1 MSSPS
6 SASKTNRSGSR
17 QLSTTTATT
26 PSSTISTS
34 TGSPFKKNA
43 FNVLMQSSARSP
55 SKKKRSSSSTGTGS
69 GSARKSSSNRSVS
82 PSKKKKPRTTSTS
95 RSSTSSGST
104 SSGIGFVECPLG
116 CGRHVANLEHSINR
130 HLDFQCTVM
139 KQQRL
144 QAKQQPEPSQ
154 SSQTEEE
161 KGEPEP
167 EFQEPSQQENEEP
180 DPIVMKQEAQS
191 MHTCID
197 SPIKTEQDEDSD
209 KAEESCTPNLSS
221 STEAHQNTDSAM
233 TSKTTIEDHNNLDVG
248 HALLML
254 HASSIVSP
262 ENSQPQPTPLP
273 PIDQQTVTQEH
284 QRQQQEST
292 PSPNSATDDKKQTN
306 VFAHMMQQSSKV
318 FASANSTKQVQQH
331 LTLHYDPNNKD
342 SLEFSWNLQ
351 VIDNDNNH
359 PQQEPPPL
367 WSCDSKLKDKET
379 DPHTTIAL
387 TVSVTSNGIPA
398 NATQD
403 DHRWVRKHSRLSV
416 PVLKSIL
423 QKSIRRRRPLPSVR
437 VAMELMDKA
446 LGEFLRRLPI
456 IVLEDSTLH
465 PDYPLLIWAM
475 VAHSKG
481 FFDID
486 TTSEGDNTPASTNSR
501 WNVIRALQLRLLR
514 IVYEVA
520 SCPVQDHLSSHQDPD
535 DEASSPSADQGQTPI
550 NNSTK
555 PSLSNPFLVVREV
568 TTDIDKS
575 TESDTNTTSKADKQ
589 NDGTDPVVTKQQP
602 QDQQSSQKQLQLAI
616 WAMLVRAKYGGMS
629 CDVRMLYLY
638 AQTWHDRLQQE
649 GDDATWLDVPKR
661 MHEKAVAASTTR
673 LASTDIF
680 LERLCLPDI
689 CRQGVDFH
697 CSNIIPTLLQDSQL
711 RTAVQ
716 QIADKMECSAESLL
730 QRIIWKFSAGVN
742 LRRPLV
748 TENKKGGRSNQHQD
762 QVLNQFWK
770 DVLDDLVT
778 AFQTKYLGER
788 LR

>member
-6 SASKTNRSGSR
+6 SASKTNCSGSS
-17 QLSTTTATT
+17 QLSTSTAST
-26 PSSTISTS
+26 PSSTVSSTC

-55 SKKKRSSSSTGTGS
+55 SRKKKRSSSSTGS
-69 GSARKSSSNRSVS
+69 GSARKSSSSSVS
-82 PSKKKKPRTTSTS
+82 PSKKKKPRTTTS
-95 RSSTSSGST
+95 SRSSGRSSTSSGNGGG
-104 SSGIGFVECPLG
+104 GIGFVECPLG

-144 QAKQQPEPSQ
+144 QAKQQPEPPL
-154 SSQTEEE
+154 SSQTEPEN
-161 KGEPEP
+161 GEPEP
-167 EFQEPSQQENEEP
+167 EFQEPSQQEIEEP
-180 DPIVMKQEAQS
+180 DPIVMKQEEES

-197 SPIKTEQDEDSD
+197 SPIKAEQDEDSD

-284 QRQQQEST
+284 QTQQQEST

-387 TVSVTSNGIPA
+387 TVSVTSNDTLA
-398 NATQD
+398 NSTQD

-423 QKSIRRRRPLPSVR
+423 QKSVRRRRPLPSVR

-486 TTSEGDNTPASTNSR
+486 TTDAPDNEDNATKSR

-514 IVYEVA
+514 IVYQVA
-520 SCPVQDHLSSHQDPD
+520 SCPVQDHLSSQKQDPN
-535 DEASSPSADQGQTPI
+535 DEASPTSAGQGQTPI
-550 NNSTK
+550 NNATK
-555 PSLSNPFLVVREV
+555 PCLSNPFLVCEV
-568 TTDIDKS
+568 ATTGKS
-575 TESDTNTTSKADKQ
+575 TESDSTMTRKR
-589 NDGTDPVVTKQQP
+589 DGTDPVVTKQQP
-602 QDQQSSQKQLQLAI
+602 QDQQSSQKQLQLSI

-716 QIADKMECSAESLL
+716 QMADGMECSAETLL

-742 LRRPLV
+742 LRRPLA
-748 TENKKGGRSNQHQD
+748 TESKKGGRSNQHQD